1 MWTFI
6 SMCLSYL
13 IGNKVVQAVALNMV
27 KDLVQHGTDLVPL
40 CIAEIRVA
48 ATRDDLSGINK
59 LGLVVDKVTEQ
70 FPAIGKDIVIGVAQS
85 TYLALKSPEVKEVV

>member
-1 MWTFI
+1 MWSLLSF
-6 SMCLSYL
+6 CLSWL
-13 IGNKVVQAVALNMV
+13 VKNPVVQAIAMNTLKNI
-27 KDLVQHGTDLVPL
+27 VQHGTDLVPL

-85 TYLALKSPEVKEVV
+85 TYLALKSPNVPEIV